1 MQAAAIVRALRLQS
15 PRAHPAVLSRPC
27 VYVASVAD
35 LKAAWGV
42 RGSRKSPIV
51 RDAGIVTDML
61 GPVSVTMLL
70 VRMRHGLPLPP
81 RARPLTVVDM
91 PREHDRP

>member
-1 MQAAAIVRALRLQS
+1 MCDAGGCHRSCATEPLAPS
-15 PRAHPAVLSRPC
+15 SPAVLSRC
-27 VYVASVAD
+27 VYGSVAD

-42 RGSRKSPIV
+42 RGSRKSPVV

-70 VRMRHGLPLPP
+70 VRMRHGLPLPW
-81 RARPLTVVDM
+81 RA
-91 PREHDRP
+91 H